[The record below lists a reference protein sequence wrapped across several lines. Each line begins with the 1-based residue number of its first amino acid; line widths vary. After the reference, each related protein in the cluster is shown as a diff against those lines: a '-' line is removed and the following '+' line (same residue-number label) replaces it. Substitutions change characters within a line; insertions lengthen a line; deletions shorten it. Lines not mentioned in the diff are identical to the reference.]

1 MNSTQLA
8 LTLAITGVASGLFLR
23 LNSQRQKAAPLEEFN
38 QNFCQIQGTGILSV
52 CTGAEPA
59 DDDVVASDGQDGQE
73 PSDPAPT
80 TGGETPMSRLPIYG

>member
-1 MNSTQLA
+1 MNPTQLA
-8 LTLAITGVASGLFLR
+8 LTLAITGVASGLLLR
-23 LNSQRQKAAPLEEFN
+23 LNSPREKAASLEEFN
-38 QNFCQIQGTGILSV
+38 QNFCQIQNTGILSI

-59 DDDVVASDGQDGQE
+59 EDDVVFSDDQDGQD